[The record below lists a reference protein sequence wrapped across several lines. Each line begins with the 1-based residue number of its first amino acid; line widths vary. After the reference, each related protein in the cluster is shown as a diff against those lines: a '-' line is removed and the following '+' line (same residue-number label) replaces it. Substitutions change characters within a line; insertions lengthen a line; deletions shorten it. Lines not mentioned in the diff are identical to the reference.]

1 MNKRVYKTAMYLR
14 LSKGDDDLKTS
25 GKVQSNSIDSQKLI
39 IGNFIEAHDDLEL
52 VDCFIDDGHTGLNFD
67 RNAFK
72 EMMKKVDVGEIDCIV
87 VKDNSRLGRDRIVTT
102 EFISKTF
109 EEKGVRFISIND
121 NYDSLTAGS
130 SDKNLIMPITNLF
143 NDNYSKDISNK
154 VKASKQA
161 KWNNGDFMGAF
172 APYGYKKDSKNK
184 NHLVPDDD
192 AAKVVQEIYAKKISG
207 MSGNAIANYLNE
219 MGVLSP
225 GDYKKSKGINYQS
238 GFKNK
243 AHSKWSC
250 KVVLG
255 ILADEVYIG
264 NLVQGKRRKVNYK
277 LKKEIVVPENE
288 RIRVEGTH
296 EPIITKSDYEL
307 VQQLLVRDTMT
318 SKNKYENLYGGLL
331 FCGDCG
337 FSMVRR
343 KNYHKGKQY
352 VRYICSNYNRNGS
365 DKCSRHSISEPII
378 TSIVTSELNLLF
390 KRVNN
395 INNLIEKLKE
405 RQVDTDT
412 IVSRNKEYQRL
423 QNEIKRISAL
433 RETLYQ
439 DFNAGLLKQEQFES
453 YRKIYIEQEKELKSA
468 ISKHRDT
475 IEKVYEKGIQC
486 DYRLESLKDVNRRS
500 INRVL
505 LVTFIDKILI
515 FEDNQIEI
523 HFKIADELD
532 AMADLREVL

>member
-1 MNKRVYKTAMYLR
+1 MNKRIYKTAMYLR
-14 LSKGDDDLKTS
+14 LSKGDDDLNISDKT
-25 GKVQSNSIDSQKLI
+25 QSNSIESQKLI
-39 IGNFIEAHDDLEL
+39 IGNYINSQDDLEL
-52 VDCFIDDGHTGLNFD
+52 AGCFIDDGHTGLNFD
-67 RNAFK
+67 RDAFK
-72 EMMKKVDVGEIDCIV
+72 KMMRKVDAGEIDCIV

-130 SDKNLIMPITNLF
+130 SEKNLIMPITNLF

-172 APYGYKKDSKNK
+172 APYGYKKDSNNK
-184 NHLVPDDD
+184 NHLVPDEE
-192 AAKVVQEIYAKKISG
+192 AAKIVQEIFAKKISG

-250 KVVLG
+250 KVVLN
-255 ILADEVYIG
+255 ILADEVYVG

-277 LKKEIVVPENE
+277 LKKEIVVLENE
-288 RIRVEGTH
+288 RVIVEGTH
-296 EPIITKSDYEL
+296 EPIISMSDYEL

-343 KNYHKGKQY
+343 KNYHKGRQY

-365 DKCSRHSISEPII
+365 DKCSRHSIAEPVI
-378 TSIVTSELNLLF
+378 TSIVISELNLLF

-395 INNLIEKLKE
+395 INSLIDKLKE
-405 RQVDTDT
+405 KQVDTDT
-412 IVSRNKEYQRL
+412 IVSRNKEYNRL
-423 QNEIKRISAL
+423 QNEIKRTSSLKEA
-433 RETLYQ
+433 LYQ
-439 DFNAGLLKQEQFES
+439 DFSDGLLSGEQFES
-453 YRKIYIEQEKELKSA
+453 YRKIYIEHERELKNA
-468 ISKHRDT
+468 ISKHREM
-475 IEKVYEKGIQC
+475 IEKVYENGIQC
-486 DYRLESLKDVNRRS
+486 GYRLESLKDINRKS

-515 FEDNQIEI
+515 SEDNQIEI
-523 HFKIADELD
+523 HFKITDELD
-532 AMADLREVL
+532 AMADFREAL

>member
-1 MNKRVYKTAMYLR
+1 MNKRIYKTAMYLR
-14 LSKGDDDLKTS
+14 LSKGDDDLNTSDKT
-25 GKVQSNSIDSQKLI
+25 QSNSIESQKLI
-39 IGNFIEAHDDLEL
+39 IGNYINSQDDLEL
-52 VDCFIDDGHTGLNFD
+52 AGCFIDDGHTGLNFD
-67 RNAFK
+67 RDAFK
-72 EMMKKVDVGEIDCIV
+72 KMMKKVDAGEIDCIV

-130 SDKNLIMPITNLF
+130 SEKNLIMPITNLF

-172 APYGYKKDSKNK
+172 APYGYKKDSNNK
-184 NHLVPDDD
+184 NHLVPDEE
-192 AAKVVQEIYAKKISG
+192 AAKIVQEIFAKKISG

-277 LKKEIVVPENE
+277 LKKEIIVPENE
-288 RIRVEGTH
+288 RVRVEGTH
-296 EPIITKSDYEL
+296 EPIIEKSDYEL
-307 VQQLLVRDTMT
+307 VQQLLVRDTIS

-343 KNYHKGKQY
+343 KNYHKGRQY

-365 DKCSRHSISEPII
+365 DKCSRHSIAEPVI

-390 KRVNN
+390 SKVNN

-405 RQVDTDT
+405 KKIDTDT
-412 IVSRNKEYQRL
+412 IVSRNKEYERL
-423 QNEIKRISAL
+423 QNEIKKTTAL
-433 RETLYQ
+433 KETLYQ
-439 DFNAGLLKQEQFES
+439 DFSSGLLNLNQFES
-453 YRKIYIEQEKELKSA
+453 YRKIYIEREEELKNA
-468 ISKHRDT
+468 VLKHRNM
-475 IEKVYEKGIQC
+475 IEKIYENGIQC
-486 DYRLESLKDVNRRS
+486 GQRLESLKDVNRKN

-505 LVTFIDKILI
+505 LVTFIDKILVY
-515 FEDNQIEI
+515 ESDEIEI
-523 HFKIADELD
+523 YYKIADELD
-532 AMADLREVL
+532 AMKDLREVL

>member
-1 MNKRVYKTAMYLR
+1 
-14 LSKGDDDLKTS
+14 
-25 GKVQSNSIDSQKLI
+25 
-39 IGNFIEAHDDLEL
+39 
-52 VDCFIDDGHTGLNFD
+52 
-67 RNAFK
+67 
-72 EMMKKVDVGEIDCIV
+72 
-87 VKDNSRLGRDRIVTT
+87 
-102 EFISKTF
+102 
-109 EEKGVRFISIND
+109 
-121 NYDSLTAGS
+121 
-130 SDKNLIMPITNLF
+130 MPITNLF

-172 APYGYKKDSKNK
+172 APYGYKKNSNNK
-184 NHLVPDDD
+184 NHLVPDEE
-192 AAKVVQEIYAKKISG
+192 AAKIVQEIFAKKISG

-277 LKKEIVVPENE
+277 LKKEIIVPENE
-288 RIRVEGTH
+288 RVRVEGTH
-296 EPIITKSDYEL
+296 EPIIEKSDYEL
-307 VQQLLVRDTMT
+307 VQQLLVRDTIS

-343 KNYHKGKQY
+343 KNYHKGRQY

-365 DKCSRHSISEPII
+365 DKCSRHSVAEPVI

-390 KRVNN
+390 SKVNN

-405 RQVDTDT
+405 KKIDMDT
-412 IVSRNKEYQRL
+412 IVSRNKEYKRL
-423 QNEIKRISAL
+423 QNEIKKTTAL
-433 RETLYQ
+433 KESLYQ
-439 DFNAGLLKQEQFES
+439 DFSSGLLNLDQFES
-453 YRKIYIEQEKELKSA
+453 YRKIYIEREEELKNA
-468 ISKHRDT
+468 VLKHRNM
-475 IEKVYEKGIQC
+475 IEKIYENGIQC
-486 DYRLESLKDVNRRS
+486 GHRLESLKDVNRKN

-505 LVTFIDKILI
+505 LVTFIDKILVY
-515 FEDNQIEI
+515 ENDEIEI
-523 HFKIADELD
+523 HYKIADELD
-532 AMADLREVL
+532 AMKDLRGCCN

>member
-1 MNKRVYKTAMYLR
+1 MYLR

-243 AHSKWSC
+243 
-250 KVVLG
+250 
-255 ILADEVYIG
+255 
-264 NLVQGKRRKVNYK
+264 N
-277 LKKEIVVPENE
+277 
-288 RIRVEGTH
+288 
-296 EPIITKSDYEL
+296 
-307 VQQLLVRDTMT
+307 
-318 SKNKYENLYGGLL
+318 
-331 FCGDCG
+331 
-337 FSMVRR
+337 VRR
-343 KNYHKGKQY
+343 N
-352 VRYICSNYNRNGS
+352 S
-365 DKCSRHSISEPII
+365 
-378 TSIVTSELNLLF
+378 
-390 KRVNN
+390 KR
-395 INNLIEKLKE
+395 
-405 RQVDTDT
+405 
-412 IVSRNKEYQRL
+412 
-423 QNEIKRISAL
+423 
-433 RETLYQ
+433 
-439 DFNAGLLKQEQFES
+439 
-453 YRKIYIEQEKELKSA
+453 
-468 ISKHRDT
+468 
-475 IEKVYEKGIQC
+475 
-486 DYRLESLKDVNRRS
+486 
-500 INRVL
+500 
-505 LVTFIDKILI
+505 
-515 FEDNQIEI
+515 
-523 HFKIADELD
+523 
-532 AMADLREVL
+532 

>member
-1 MNKRVYKTAMYLR
+1 MNKRIYKTAMYLR
-14 LSKGDDDLKTS
+14 LSKGDDDLNTSDKT
-25 GKVQSNSIDSQKLI
+25 QSNSIESQKLI
-39 IGNFIEAHDDLEL
+39 IGNYINSQDDLEL
-52 VDCFIDDGHTGLNFD
+52 AGCFIDDGHTGLNFD
-67 RNAFK
+67 RDAFK
-72 EMMKKVDVGEIDCIV
+72 KMMKKVDAGEIDCIV

-130 SDKNLIMPITNLF
+130 SEKNLIMPITNLF

-172 APYGYKKDSKNK
+172 APYGYKKDSNNK
-184 NHLVPDDD
+184 NHLVPDEE
-192 AAKVVQEIYAKKISG
+192 AAKIVQEIFAKKISG
-207 MSGNAIANYLNE
+207 VSGNAIANYLNE

-277 LKKEIVVPENE
+277 LKKEIIVPENE
-288 RIRVEGTH
+288 RVRVEGTH
-296 EPIITKSDYEL
+296 EPIIEKSDYEL
-307 VQQLLVRDTMT
+307 VQQLLVRDTIS

-343 KNYHKGKQY
+343 KNYHKGRQY

-365 DKCSRHSISEPII
+365 DKCSRHSIAEPVI

-390 KRVNN
+390 SKVNN

-405 RQVDTDT
+405 KKIDTDT
-412 IVSRNKEYQRL
+412 IVSRNKEYERL
-423 QNEIKRISAL
+423 QNEIKKTTAL
-433 RETLYQ
+433 KETLYQ
-439 DFNAGLLKQEQFES
+439 DFSSGLLNLNQFES
-453 YRKIYIEQEKELKSA
+453 YRKIYIEREEELKNA
-468 ISKHRDT
+468 VLKHRNM
-475 IEKVYEKGIQC
+475 IEKIYENGIQC
-486 DYRLESLKDVNRRS
+486 GQRLESLKDVNRKN

-505 LVTFIDKILI
+505 LVTFIDKILVY
-515 FEDNQIEI
+515 ENDEIEI
-523 HFKIADELD
+523 YYKIADELD
-532 AMADLREVL
+532 AMKDLREVL

>member
-1 MNKRVYKTAMYLR
+1 MNKRIYKTAMYLR
-14 LSKGDDDLKTS
+14 LSKGDDDLNTSDKT
-25 GKVQSNSIDSQKLI
+25 QSNSIESQKLI
-39 IGNFIEAHDDLEL
+39 IGNYINSQDDLEL
-52 VDCFIDDGHTGLNFD
+52 AGCFIDDGHTGLNFD
-67 RNAFK
+67 RDAFK
-72 EMMKKVDVGEIDCIV
+72 KMMKKVDAGEIDCIV

-130 SDKNLIMPITNLF
+130 SEKNLIMPITNLF

-172 APYGYKKDSKNK
+172 APYGYKKDSNNK
-184 NHLVPDDD
+184 NHLVPDEE
-192 AAKVVQEIYAKKISG
+192 AAKIVQEIFAKKISG

-277 LKKEIVVPENE
+277 LKKEIIVPENE
-288 RIRVEGTH
+288 RVRVEGTH
-296 EPIITKSDYEL
+296 EPIIEKSDYEL
-307 VQQLLVRDTMT
+307 VQQLLVRDTIS

-343 KNYHKGKQY
+343 KNYHKGRQY

-365 DKCSRHSISEPII
+365 DKCSRHSIAEPVI

-390 KRVNN
+390 SKVNN

-405 RQVDTDT
+405 KKIDTDT
-412 IVSRNKEYQRL
+412 IVSRNKEYERL
-423 QNEIKRISAL
+423 QNEIKKTTAL
-433 RETLYQ
+433 KETLYQ
-439 DFNAGLLKQEQFES
+439 DFSSGLLNLNQFES
-453 YRKIYIEQEKELKSA
+453 YRKIYIEREEELKNA
-468 ISKHRDT
+468 VLKHRNM
-475 IEKVYEKGIQC
+475 IEKIYENGIQC
-486 DYRLESLKDVNRRS
+486 GQRLESLKDVNRKN

-505 LVTFIDKILI
+505 LVTFIDKILVY
-515 FEDNQIEI
+515 ENDEIEI
-523 HFKIADELD
+523 YYKIADELD
-532 AMADLREVL
+532 AMKDFREVL

>member
-1 MNKRVYKTAMYLR
+1 MNKRIYKTAMYLR
-14 LSKGDDDLKTS
+14 LSKGDDDLNTSDKT
-25 GKVQSNSIDSQKLI
+25 QSNSIESQKLI
-39 IGNFIEAHDDLEL
+39 IGNYINSQDDLEL
-52 VDCFIDDGHTGLNFD
+52 AGCFIDDGHTGLNFD
-67 RNAFK
+67 RDAFK
-72 EMMKKVDVGEIDCIV
+72 KMMKKVDAGEIDCIV

-130 SDKNLIMPITNLF
+130 SEKNLIMPITNLF

-172 APYGYKKDSKNK
+172 APYGYKKDSNNK
-184 NHLVPDDD
+184 NHLVPDEE
-192 AAKVVQEIYAKKISG
+192 AAKIVQEIFAKKISG

-255 ILADEVYIG
+255 ILADEIYIG

-277 LKKEIVVPENE
+277 LKKEIIVPENE
-288 RIRVEGTH
+288 RVRVEGTH
-296 EPIITKSDYEL
+296 EPIIEKSDYEL
-307 VQQLLVRDTMT
+307 VQQLLVRDIIS

-343 KNYHKGKQY
+343 KNYHKGRQY

-365 DKCSRHSISEPII
+365 DKCSRHSIAEPVI

-390 KRVNN
+390 SKVNN

-405 RQVDTDT
+405 KKIDTDT
-412 IVSRNKEYQRL
+412 IVSRNKEYERL
-423 QNEIKRISAL
+423 QNEIKKTTAL
-433 RETLYQ
+433 KETLYQ
-439 DFNAGLLKQEQFES
+439 DFSSGLLNLNQFES
-453 YRKIYIEQEKELKSA
+453 YRKIYIEREEELKNA
-468 ISKHRDT
+468 VLKHRNM
-475 IEKVYEKGIQC
+475 IEKIYENGIQC
-486 DYRLESLKDVNRRS
+486 EQRLESLKDVNRKN

-505 LVTFIDKILI
+505 LVTFIDKILVY
-515 FEDNQIEI
+515 ENDEIEI
-523 HFKIADELD
+523 YYKIADELD
-532 AMADLREVL
+532 AMKDLREVL

>member
-1 MNKRVYKTAMYLR
+1 MNKRIYKTAMYLR
-14 LSKGDDDLKTS
+14 LSKGDDDLNISDKT
-25 GKVQSNSIDSQKLI
+25 QSNSIESQKLI
-39 IGNFIEAHDDLEL
+39 IGNYINSQDDLEL
-52 VDCFIDDGHTGLNFD
+52 AGCFIDDGHTGLNFD
-67 RNAFK
+67 RDAFK
-72 EMMKKVDVGEIDCIV
+72 KMMRKVDAGEIDCIV

-130 SDKNLIMPITNLF
+130 SEKNLIMPITNLF

-172 APYGYKKDSKNK
+172 APYGYKKDSNNK
-184 NHLVPDDD
+184 NHLVPDEE
-192 AAKVVQEIYAKKISG
+192 AAKIVQEIFAKKISG

-250 KVVLG
+250 KVVLN
-255 ILADEVYIG
+255 ILADEVYVG

-288 RIRVEGTH
+288 RVIVEGTH
-296 EPIITKSDYEL
+296 EPIISMSDYEL

-343 KNYHKGKQY
+343 KNYHKGRQY

-365 DKCSRHSISEPII
+365 DKCSRHSIAEPVI
-378 TSIVTSELNLLF
+378 TSIVISELNLLF

-395 INNLIEKLKE
+395 INSLIDKLKE
-405 RQVDTDT
+405 KQVDTDT
-412 IVSRNKEYQRL
+412 IVSRNKEYNRL
-423 QNEIKRISAL
+423 QNEIKRTSSLKEA
-433 RETLYQ
+433 LYQ
-439 DFNAGLLKQEQFES
+439 DFSDGLLSGEQFES
-453 YRKIYIEQEKELKSA
+453 YRKIYIEHERELKNA
-468 ISKHRDT
+468 ISKHREM
-475 IEKVYEKGIQC
+475 IEKVYENGIQC
-486 DYRLESLKDVNRRS
+486 GYRLESLKDINRKS

-515 FEDNQIEI
+515 SEDNQIEI
-523 HFKIADELD
+523 HFKITDELD
-532 AMADLREVL
+532 AMADFREAL

>member
-1 MNKRVYKTAMYLR
+1 MNKRIYKTAMYLR
-14 LSKGDDDLKTS
+14 LSKGDDDLNTSDKT
-25 GKVQSNSIDSQKLI
+25 QSNSIESQKLI
-39 IGNFIEAHDDLEL
+39 IGNYINSQDDLEL
-52 VDCFIDDGHTGLNFD
+52 AGCFIDDGHTGLNFD
-67 RNAFK
+67 RDAFK
-72 EMMKKVDVGEIDCIV
+72 KMMKKVDAGEIDCIV

-130 SDKNLIMPITNLF
+130 SEKNLIMPITNLF

-172 APYGYKKDSKNK
+172 APYGYKKDSNNK
-184 NHLVPDDD
+184 NHLVPDEE
-192 AAKVVQEIYAKKISG
+192 AAKIVQEIFAKKISG

-277 LKKEIVVPENE
+277 LKKEIIVPENE
-288 RIRVEGTH
+288 RVRVEGTH
-296 EPIITKSDYEL
+296 EPIIEKSDYEL
-307 VQQLLVRDTMT
+307 VQQLLVRDTIS

-343 KNYHKGKQY
+343 KNYHKGRQY

-365 DKCSRHSISEPII
+365 DKCSRHSIAEPVI

-390 KRVNN
+390 SKVNN

-405 RQVDTDT
+405 KKIDTDT
-412 IVSRNKEYQRL
+412 IVSRNKEYERL
-423 QNEIKRISAL
+423 QNEIKKTTAL
-433 RETLYQ
+433 KETLYQ
-439 DFNAGLLKQEQFES
+439 DFSSGLLNLNQFES
-453 YRKIYIEQEKELKSA
+453 YRKIYIEREEELKNA
-468 ISKHRDT
+468 VLKHRNM
-475 IEKVYEKGIQC
+475 IEKIYENGIQC
-486 DYRLESLKDVNRRS
+486 GQRLESLKDVNRKN

-505 LVTFIDKILI
+505 LVTFIDKILVY
-515 FEDNQIEI
+515 ENDEIEI
-523 HFKIADELD
+523 YYKIADELD
-532 AMADLREVL
+532 AMKDLREVL

>member
-1 MNKRVYKTAMYLR
+1 MNKRIYKTAMYLR
-14 LSKGDDDLKTS
+14 LSKGDDDLNTSDKT
-25 GKVQSNSIDSQKLI
+25 QSNSIESQKLI
-39 IGNFIEAHDDLEL
+39 IGNYINSQDDLEL
-52 VDCFIDDGHTGLNFD
+52 AGCFIDDGHTGLNFD
-67 RNAFK
+67 RDAFK
-72 EMMKKVDVGEIDCIV
+72 KMMKKVDAGEIDCIV

-130 SDKNLIMPITNLF
+130 SEKNLIMPITNLF

-172 APYGYKKDSKNK
+172 APYGYKKDSNNK
-184 NHLVPDDD
+184 NHLVPDEE
-192 AAKVVQEIYAKKISG
+192 AAKIVQEIFAKKISG

-255 ILADEVYIG
+255 ILADEVYID

-277 LKKEIVVPENE
+277 LKKEIIVPENE
-288 RIRVEGTH
+288 RVRVEGTH
-296 EPIITKSDYEL
+296 EPIIEKSDYEL
-307 VQQLLVRDTMT
+307 VQQLLVRDTIS

-343 KNYHKGKQY
+343 KNYHKGRQY

-365 DKCSRHSISEPII
+365 DKCSRHSIAEPVI

-390 KRVNN
+390 SKVNN

-405 RQVDTDT
+405 KKIDTDT
-412 IVSRNKEYQRL
+412 IVSRNKEYERL
-423 QNEIKRISAL
+423 QNEIKKTTAL
-433 RETLYQ
+433 KETLYQ
-439 DFNAGLLKQEQFES
+439 DFSSGLLNLNQFES
-453 YRKIYIEQEKELKSA
+453 YRKIYIEREEELKNA
-468 ISKHRDT
+468 VLKHRNM
-475 IEKVYEKGIQC
+475 IEKIYENGIQC
-486 DYRLESLKDVNRRS
+486 GQRLESLKDVNRKN

-505 LVTFIDKILI
+505 LVTFIDKILVY
-515 FEDNQIEI
+515 ENDEIEI
-523 HFKIADELD
+523 YYKIADELD
-532 AMADLREVL
+532 AMKDLREVL

>member
-1 MNKRVYKTAMYLR
+1 MNKRIYKTAMYLR
-14 LSKGDDDLKTS
+14 LSKGDDDLNTSDKTR
-25 GKVQSNSIDSQKLI
+25 SNSIESQKLI
-39 IGNFIEAHDDLEL
+39 IGNYINSQDDLEL
-52 VDCFIDDGHTGLNFD
+52 AGCFIDDGHTGLNFD
-67 RNAFK
+67 RDAFK
-72 EMMKKVDVGEIDCIV
+72 KMMKKVDAGEIDCIV

-130 SDKNLIMPITNLF
+130 SEKNLIMPITNLF

-172 APYGYKKDSKNK
+172 APYGYKKDSNNK
-184 NHLVPDDD
+184 NHLVPDEE
-192 AAKVVQEIYAKKISG
+192 AAKIVQEIFAKKISG

-277 LKKEIVVPENE
+277 LKKEIIVPENE
-288 RIRVEGTH
+288 RVRVEGTH
-296 EPIITKSDYEL
+296 EPIIEKSDYEL
-307 VQQLLVRDTMT
+307 VQQLLVRDTIS

-343 KNYHKGKQY
+343 KNYHKGRQY

-365 DKCSRHSISEPII
+365 DKCSRHSIAEPVI

-390 KRVNN
+390 SKVNN

-405 RQVDTDT
+405 KKIDTDT
-412 IVSRNKEYQRL
+412 IVSRNKEYERL
-423 QNEIKRISAL
+423 QNEIKKTTAL
-433 RETLYQ
+433 KETLYQ
-439 DFNAGLLKQEQFES
+439 DFSSGLLNLNQFES
-453 YRKIYIEQEKELKSA
+453 YRKIYIEREEELKNA
-468 ISKHRDT
+468 VLKHRNM
-475 IEKVYEKGIQC
+475 IEKIYENGIQC
-486 DYRLESLKDVNRRS
+486 GQRLESLKDVNRKN

-505 LVTFIDKILI
+505 LVTFIDKILVY
-515 FEDNQIEI
+515 ENDEIEI
-523 HFKIADELD
+523 YYKIADELD
-532 AMADLREVL
+532 AMKDFREVL